1 MNLINY
7 HKMKF
12 LRLAFYVLIAQ
23 LVLSGCAGEG
33 VEETSSS
40 SSSEINFDAYVGR
53 NASTRSSITDIDFL
67 KKDLHDAYNAGFGV
81 FARYKHDDG
90 KTITPL
96 MDTEHV
102 YWKEWKGNHKD
113 WGYEHIRFW
122 PSNGKV
128 DFYAFAPYS
137 EQVKMGGLPDSLVNQ
152 ADSNSPYTYIDFP
165 SNWSPID
172 LIWSKQKDQTAPTSP
187 DSKVTFQF
195 KHALA
200 RLSFDITAPNLED
213 GTVIKVQRVRLYG
226 VSDFKGVFVMEGYL
240 NLNTGDWILADNGVK
255 WHYTWTPEG
264 KKADIPNNDN
274 AKKDSIVYKLSA
286 PPQLPNL
293 ENKVTNDGDSYIFI
307 IPQTKTEPFHLAIT
321 YTVQQGDFKETV
333 TVKKNLL
340 EVLDKSGA
348 PNPSF
353 EFKEGKAYVFHLKL
367 SLDPVNFS
375 ITNTV
380 DDWGK
385 DDQ

>member
-1 MNLINY
+1 MNLNY

-53 NASTRSSITDIDFL
+53 DASTRSDVTDIDFL
-67 KKDLHDAYNAGFGV
+67 KCGEWNAGFGV
-81 FARYKHDDG
+81 FARYGNTH
-90 KTITPL
+90 L

-102 YWKEWKGNHKD
+102 YWKGDH
-113 WGYEHIRFW
+113 WGYDHIRFW
-122 PSNGKV
+122 PSSGTV

-137 EQVKMGGLPDSLVNQ
+137 DVPKLNNNFEIV
-152 ADSNSPYTYIDFP
+152 FP
-165 SNWSPID
+165 ANWSPVD
-172 LIWSKQKDQTAPTSP
+172 LVYANAENQKKADNPV
-187 DSKVTFQF
+187 KFTFR
-195 KHALA
+195 HALA

-240 NLNTGDWILADNGVK
+240 NLNTGAWILDDNGVK

-264 KKADIPNNDN
+264 KNADIPDNDN
-274 AKKDSIVYKLSA
+274 KDSIVYKLSA

-293 ENKVTNDGDSYIFI
+293 ENKVTNDKDSYIFI
-307 IPQTKTEPFHLAIT
+307 IPQTKNEPFYLAIT
-321 YTVQQGDFKETV
+321 YTVQQGNFEETV

-353 EFKEGKAYVFHLKL
+353 TFEKGKAYVFHLKL
-367 SLDPVNFS
+367 SLDPVDFS
-375 ITNTV
+375 VTV
-380 DDWGK
+380 DGK
-385 DDQ
+385 KRDEVTGGITI

>member
-1 MNLINY
+1 MNLNY

-40 SSSEINFDAYVGR
+40 SASEINFDAYVGR
-53 NASTRSSITDIDFL
+53 NASTRSSITDIKFL
-67 KKDLHDAYNAGFGV
+67 QGSVWNAGFGV
-81 FARYKHDDG
+81 FARYGNTH
-90 KTITPL
+90 L

-102 YWKEWKGNHKD
+102 TWRKD
-113 WGYEHIRFW
+113 HWGYDHIRFW
-122 PSNGKV
+122 PSSGKV

-137 EQVKMGGLPDSLVNQ
+137 KQVKMGGLPDSLVNQ
-152 ADSNSPYTYIDFP
+152 ADSNSPNTYIDFP

-172 LIWSKQKDQTAPTSP
+172 LIWSKQPDQTAPTSP

-240 NLNTGDWILADNGVK
+240 NLNTGAWILADNGVK

-274 AKKDSIVYKLSA
+274 GKKDSIVYKLSD
-286 PPQLPNL
+286 PPELPNL
-293 ENKVTNDGDSYIFI
+293 KNKVTNDGDSYIFI

-340 EVLDKSGA
+340 DVLDKSGA

-353 EFKEGKAYVFHLKL
+353 TFEKGKAYVFHLKL
-367 SLDPVNFS
+367 SLDPVDFS
-375 ITNTV
+375 VTV
-380 DDWGK
+380 DGK
-385 DDQ
+385 KRDEVTGEITI